1 MRNELQ
7 VGGKDL
13 VKDADLVE
21 EVWIRRPE
29 KGKKFRGRK

>member
-7 VGGKDL
+7 VGGK
-13 VKDADLVE
+13 DLVE

>member
-1 MRNELQ
+1 MT
-7 VGGKDL
+7 DL
-13 VKDADLVE
+13 EYEVSLDAEVVE